1 VISFYTPQLAC
12 FTVILFFN
20 QASCKF
26 FLHSEKNKVHY
37 LDNNQKRPPAALA
50 ATMEER
56 KIMSF
61 ARLSGTT
68 LAAVLATTFSFGAV
82 SAETLRL
89 SHNTG
94 DTTTWHQGAEKFGE
108 LLAERT
114 GGEIEVRV
122 FPNAQLSGGDQMRQ
136 AEMVGRGA
144 LDLVVTSAINVTPL
158 VPEMAVFSLPYLYSS
173 YEQVDAT
180 TQGAP
185 GEMLSEILL
194 DKGIVVLA
202 WGENGFREVTNNTRP
217 IRSPE
222 DMRGLNMRV
231 AGPMYIDVMNALGAN
246 PQQMQWGET
255 MSALQQGVVDGQ
267 ENPIGAVIIPQQVYE
282 VQKYLTA
289 WHYSYDPIFLG
300 ISQAKWDSY
309 DAEMQQILRETAQ
322 EAMAYQREIT
332 REGTAQGIEFLREQG
347 MEVYEPTEEELAAF
361 REATQPAFD
370 EWAARVGDEIVGAF
384 QDAIAAA
391 N

>member
-1 VISFYTPQLAC
+1 M
-12 FTVILFFN
+12 
-20 QASCKF
+20 KF
-26 FLHSEKNKVHY
+26 S
-37 LDNNQKRPPAALA
+37 RITGTALA
-50 ATMEER
+50 AGFVVAM
-56 KIMSF
+56 
-61 ARLSGTT
+61 G
-68 LAAVLATTFSFGAV
+68 V
-82 SAETLRL
+82 SMASAQTLRL

-94 DTTTWHQGAEKFGE
+94 DTTTWHQGAERFAE
-108 LLAERT
+108 LLAERSDGDLT
-114 GGEIEVRV
+114 VRV

-158 VPEMAVFSLPYLYSS
+158 VPEMAVFSLPYLYSN
-173 YEQVDAT
+173 YDQVDAT

-185 GEMLSEILL
+185 GQRMADILL
-194 DKGIVVLA
+194 ERGIVVLA

-300 ISQAKWDSY
+300 IAQSVWDEY
-309 DAEMQQILRETAQ
+309 DADQQSMIREAAQ
-322 EAMAYQREIT
+322 EAMAYQRDIT
-332 REGTAQGIEFLREQG
+332 REGTAEGIAFLREQG
-347 MEVYEPTEEELAAF
+347 MEVYEPSNEELAAF

-370 EWAARVGDEIVGAF
+370 QWAERVGPEIVGMF

>member
-1 VISFYTPQLAC
+1 MTFSRISSAA
-12 FTVILFFN
+12 V
-20 QASCKF
+20 
-26 FLHSEKNKVHY
+26 
-37 LDNNQKRPPAALA
+37 ALA
-50 ATMEER
+50 VG
-56 KIMSF
+56 
-61 ARLSGTT
+61 LG
-68 LAAVLATTFSFGAV
+68 LGAAA
-82 SAETLRL
+82 AETLRL
-89 SHNTG
+89 SHNVG

-108 LLAERT
+108 LVAERT
-114 GGEIEVRV
+114 DGAITVRV

-173 YEQVDAT
+173 YDQVDAT

-185 GEMLSEILL
+185 GQMLAEILAER
-194 DKGIVVLA
+194 GIVVLA
-202 WGENGFREVTNNTRP
+202 WGENGFREVTNNVRE

-255 MSALQQGVVDGQ
+255 LTALQQGVVDGQ

-282 VQKYLTA
+282 MQRYLTA

-309 DAEMQQILRETAQ
+309 DADTQEILREAAV
-322 EAMAYQREIT
+322 EAMAWQREIT
-332 REGTAQGIEFLREQG
+332 REGTAQGIAFLREQG
-347 MEVYEPTEEELAAF
+347 MEVYEPSEDELAAF

-370 EWAARVGDEIVGAF
+370 QWAERVGAEIVDAF
-384 QDAIAAA
+384 RDAIATAD
-391 N
+391 

>member
-1 VISFYTPQLAC
+1 MTFARVSGTALA
-12 FTVILFFN
+12 
-20 QASCKF
+20 
-26 FLHSEKNKVHY
+26 
-37 LDNNQKRPPAALA
+37 AALA
-50 ATMEER
+50 GM
-56 KIMSF
+56 
-61 ARLSGTT
+61 LG
-68 LAAVLATTFSFGAV
+68 LGAAG
-82 SAETLRL
+82 AETLRL

-114 GGEIEVRV
+114 DGALDVRV

-173 YEQVDAT
+173 YDQVDAT

-185 GEMLSEILL
+185 GEMLADILL

-202 WGENGFREVTNNTRP
+202 WGENGFREVTNNVRP
-217 IRSPE
+217 IRTPE

-282 VQKYLTA
+282 VQKHLTA

-300 ISQAKWDSY
+300 ISKAKWDSY
-309 DAEMQQILRETAQ
+309 DADMQTILRETAQ

-332 REGTAQGIEFLREQG
+332 REGTAQGIEFLRAQG
-347 MEVYEPTEEELAAF
+347 MEVYEPSADELDAF
-361 REATQPAFD
+361 RTATQPAFD
-370 EWAARVGDEIVGAF
+370 QWAERVGPEIVGAF
-384 QDAIAAA
+384 QDAIAAV

>member
-1 VISFYTPQLAC
+1 MTYARFSGV
-12 FTVILFFN
+12 
-20 QASCKF
+20 
-26 FLHSEKNKVHY
+26 
-37 LDNNQKRPPAALA
+37 ALA
-50 ATMEER
+50 AVV
-56 KIMSF
+56 
-61 ARLSGTT
+61 AGTFT
-68 LAAVLATTFSFGAV
+68 LGAAA
-82 SAETLRL
+82 AETLRL

-108 LLAERT
+108 LLAEKT
-114 GGEIEVRV
+114 EGALEVRV

-158 VPEMAVFSLPYLYSS
+158 VPEMAVFSLPYLYAN
-173 YEQVDAT
+173 YDQVDAT

-185 GEMLSEILL
+185 AQMLADILL
-194 DKGIVVLA
+194 EKGIVVLA

-289 WHYSYDPIFLG
+289 WHYSYDPVFLG

-309 DAEMQQILRETAQ
+309 DADMQAKVREAAQ

-332 REGTAQGIEFLREQG
+332 RDATAKGIEFLRDKG
-347 MEVYEPTEEELAAF
+347 MEVYEPTPEELEAF
-361 REATQPAFD
+361 RAATQPAFD
-370 EWAARVGDEIVGAF
+370 QWAERVGPEIVNAF
-384 QDAIAAA
+384 QEAIAAT

>member
-1 VISFYTPQLAC
+1 MTFAR
-12 FTVILFFN
+12 FTTT
-20 QASCKF
+20 
-26 FLHSEKNKVHY
+26 
-37 LDNNQKRPPAALA
+37 ALA
-50 ATMEER
+50 GVLVGALG
-56 KIMSF
+56 
-61 ARLSGTT
+61 AGV
-68 LAAVLATTFSFGAV
+68 AA
-82 SAETLRL
+82 AETLRL
-89 SHNTG
+89 SHNVG

-114 GGEIEVRV
+114 DGAITVRV

-173 YEQVDAT
+173 YDQVDAT

-185 GEMLSEILL
+185 GEMLSDILAER
-194 DKGIVVLA
+194 GIVVLA
-202 WGENGFREVTNNTRP
+202 WGENGFREVTNNVRE
-217 IRSPE
+217 IRTPD

-231 AGPMYIDVMNALGAN
+231 AGPMYIDVMDALGAN

-255 MSALQQGVVDGQ
+255 LTALQQGVVDGQ

-282 VQKYLTA
+282 LQRYLTA

-300 ISQAKWDSY
+300 ISQSKWDGY
-309 DAEMQQILRETAQ
+309 DADTQAIIRDAAV
-322 EAMAYQREIT
+322 EAMAWQREIT
-332 REGTAQGIEFLREQG
+332 REGTEAGIAFLREQG

-370 EWAARVGDEIVGAF
+370 TWAARVGPEIVDAF
-384 QDAIAAA
+384 QEAIAAA
-391 N
+391 D